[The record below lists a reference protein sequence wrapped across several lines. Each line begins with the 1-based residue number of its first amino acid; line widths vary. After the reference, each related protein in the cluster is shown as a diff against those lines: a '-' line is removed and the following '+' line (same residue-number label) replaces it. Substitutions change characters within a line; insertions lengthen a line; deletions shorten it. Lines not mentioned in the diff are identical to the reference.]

1 MSPKDTMPPSP
12 PPSRNGDK
20 WAIAHV
26 ALRRLIS
33 PSPWFAARA
42 TSRRPRSLEFLLGR
56 NMDPGQR
63 EAAQLPPMLR
73 IMAFY
78 PARDSG
84 RQVSWVAEWRKSH
97 FTSIKRFRY
106 CSYLQRFLIC
116 RVRGDSPY
124 RLRYEASRGISK
136 PSYPLPSIFHATIL
150 TVWAKH
156 LFISPLCKGPRGILG
171 VPPATPYSW
180 LEDIP
185 PNGKLN
191 GPGERYYILFPKFLK
206 WRFPSFVQEAFFSIW
221 LRGPK

>member
-1 MSPKDTMPPSP
+1 
-12 PPSRNGDK
+12 
-20 WAIAHV
+20 
-26 ALRRLIS
+26 
-33 PSPWFAARA
+33 
-42 TSRRPRSLEFLLGR
+42 
-56 NMDPGQR
+56 
-63 EAAQLPPMLR
+63 
-73 IMAFY
+73 MAFY
-78 PARDSG
+78 PARDTG
-84 RQVSWVAEWRKSH
+84 RQVSSVAEWRKSH
-97 FTSIKRFRY
+97 FTSITRFRY

-124 RLRYEASRGISK
+124 CLCYEACRGISK
-136 PSYPLPSIFHATIL
+136 PSYPLPSIFHTWIL

-206 WRFPSFVQEAFFSIW
+206 WRFPSFVQEAFFSIR
-221 LRGPK
+221 LRGPKGYGSLLSLRGGTPVSISRFFFARSRFLGAKFFSKCDREPFLNTWARATGPRNQKRYPRRMCLPAPLPRCIFTL